1 MTHVLLVE
9 DDPRIRSIVEQGLAA
24 RGFLVS
30 SAPDGEAGVELVRSL
45 EVELVL
51 LDQIL
56 PGISGLEVLAQIR
69 TIKPRL
75 PVILLTALDDTT
87 SKVGGLDA
95 GADDYMTKPFSV
107 EELAARI
114 RARVR
119 GITEEAS
126 RLRAGPLSVDLA
138 AHRASLYG
146 REVVLSARELTLL
159 ANLLRRQGE
168 VLSRRKLLQLVWKVD
183 FDPGSNVVE
192 VYVAALRRKI
202 GPDFIETVRGL
213 GYRFVVPEE
222 TLEQGQ
228 PAAG

>member
-1 MTHVLLVE
+1 MTHVLLIE
-9 DDPRIRSIVEQGLAA
+9 DDPRIRAIVEQGLQA
-24 RGFLVS
+24 RGFLVTP
-30 SAPDGEAGVELVRSL
+30 APDGETGLELVRSL
-45 EVELVL
+45 DVEVVL

-56 PGISGLEVLAQIR
+56 PGIKGLEVLAGIR
-69 TIKPRL
+69 TLKPRL

-87 SKVGGLDA
+87 AKVDGLDA

-107 EELAARI
+107 EELAARV
-114 RARVR
+114 RARLRVAP
-119 GITEEAS
+119 EEGS
-126 RLRAGPLSVDLA
+126 KLFAGPLSVDLA

-159 ANLLRRQGE
+159 ANLVRRPGE

-192 VYVAALRRKI
+192 VYVAVLRRKI

-213 GYRFVVPEE
+213 GYRFVVPDALEE
-222 TLEQGQ
+222 GQ